1 MLQRLIL
8 IILILGI
15 PITTWSKPLKTRP
28 NHPSNSKSNP
38 SQNALAETEHHEL
51 LAQAE
56 KLYRAGEFT
65 EAAKL
70 FRSLAEQGNPQAQT
84 QLGTL
89 ILQGQGVEKNLE
101 EGVAWYVKAANQ
113 GSAEAQNK
121 LGLLFNLTKD
131 FHQASYWF
139 RKAALLG
146 FPDAEFNLAVMYEK
160 GEGVNSDPSQ
170 AVLWYR
176 RAAAAG
182 HERAKKHLIRLGYT
196 SKGEASSE

>member
-1 MLQRLIL
+1 MISTKSFLLITL
-8 IILILGI
+8 IFWI
-15 PITTWSKPLKTRP
+15 P
-28 NHPSNSKSNP
+28 
-38 SQNALAETEHHEL
+38 AETWARSNKTHPNQYTEQNSLKGNPAPVEQNGL
-51 LAQAE
+51 LNQAE
-56 KLYRAGEFT
+56 QLYLAGDYTQAAKLYREQ
-65 EAAKL
+65 
-70 FRSLAEQGNPQAQT
+70 AEQGNPQAQT
-84 QLGTL
+84 QLGNL
-89 ILQGQGVEKNLE
+89 LLQGQGVEKNVE

-131 FHQASYWF
+131 FNQASYWF

-160 GEGVNSDPSQ
+160 GEGVNSDLSQ
-170 AVLWYR
+170 ALLWYR

-196 SKGEASSE
+196 SKGEAASE